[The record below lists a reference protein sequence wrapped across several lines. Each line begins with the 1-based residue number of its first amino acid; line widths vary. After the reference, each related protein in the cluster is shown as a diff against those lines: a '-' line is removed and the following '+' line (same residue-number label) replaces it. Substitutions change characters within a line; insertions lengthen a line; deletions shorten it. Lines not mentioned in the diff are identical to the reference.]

1 MKKRKQW
8 SESSILT
15 AIEGVKNGTAILRA
29 AHEHSVPLSM
39 LNDRIFGRVVH
50 GTKPGS
56 SPYIAVA
63 EEKSFHSF

>member
-39 LNDRIFGRVVH
+39 LNDRH

-56 SPYIAVA
+56 SPYIVAA
-63 EEKSFHSF
+63 EEKSCHSF